1 MLDKLHNTIMVSST
15 TCQTAPSTGLRKGID
30 ACKRHS
36 KPVNMSTQSVCM
48 CPICQIEFKSSC
60 INSSKLSCGHM
71 FHKSCLSKW
80 ENFKKSKG
88 EVATCPMCRAPF
100 TQRSVS
106 VNTPSVPDV
115 TQRSVS
121 VNIPS
126 VPDVT
131 PDEDR
136 MMIWL
141 RNLTGFENP
150 MVALGI
156 WSPANHPNAD
166 RPQVEID
173 QLQECLERILQ
184 MGIAGTDEIRNEYN
198 RMILNVVNIL
208 FIYFMK
214 LIILIIFK
222 VLRL

>member
-115 TQRSVS
+115 T
-121 VNIPS
+121 
-126 VPDVT
+126 